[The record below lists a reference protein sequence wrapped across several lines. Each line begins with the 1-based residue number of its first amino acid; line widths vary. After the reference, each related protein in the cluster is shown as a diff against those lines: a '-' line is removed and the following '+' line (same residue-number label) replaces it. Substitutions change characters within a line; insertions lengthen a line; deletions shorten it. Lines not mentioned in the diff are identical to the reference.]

1 MKKTLSSI
9 KLNKIKPS
17 ERFLVQK
24 IPEEIKYE
32 LIRLGI
38 SQGDSLL
45 CVAKIPFGPVVI
57 QKDLQEIAIG
67 GKFASLIEV
76 SQEN

>member
-1 MKKTLSSI
+1 MKKTLACI

-17 ERFLVQK
+17 ERFSILK

-38 SQGDSLL
+38 SQGDTLV

-67 GKFASLIEV
+67 AKFASLIEV
-76 SQEN
+76 GQEN

>member
-1 MKKTLSSI
+1 MKKNYSII
-9 KLNKIKPS
+9 KLNKIKPLHQFVVLTIPD
-17 ERFLVQK
+17 EIRF
-24 IPEEIKYE
+24 E

-38 SQGDSLL
+38 SEGDNLV

-67 GKFASLIEV
+67 AKFASLIEV
-76 SQEN
+76 SQE

>member
-24 IPEEIKYE
+24 IPE
-32 LIRLGI
+32 
-38 SQGDSLL
+38 
-45 CVAKIPFGPVVI
+45 AKIPFGPVVI